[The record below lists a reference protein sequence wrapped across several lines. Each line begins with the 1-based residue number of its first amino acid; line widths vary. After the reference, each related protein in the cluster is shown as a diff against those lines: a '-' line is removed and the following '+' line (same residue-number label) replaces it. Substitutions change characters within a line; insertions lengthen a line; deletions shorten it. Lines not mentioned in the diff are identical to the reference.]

1 MGKSY
6 DIVAYTYRA
15 DTWCPEGMRQEMIR
29 ELDAISL
36 YPEMETAEDALNEM
50 AKIAKVN
57 REDESSFDSGN
68 FPKVVFRNQIP
79 VGGEICVCHGEKI
92 S

>member
-1 MGKSY
+1 MKAY

-15 DTWCPEGMRQEMIR
+15 DTYCLECIRKEMMR

-36 YPEMETAEDALNEM
+36 YPEFDNAEFALDEM

-57 REDESSFDSGN
+57 RGDESSFDSGN
-68 FPKVVFRNQIP
+68 FPKVVFRDQFSGIRRDFCGGCNREIP
-79 VGGEICVCHGEKI
+79 
-92 S
+92 